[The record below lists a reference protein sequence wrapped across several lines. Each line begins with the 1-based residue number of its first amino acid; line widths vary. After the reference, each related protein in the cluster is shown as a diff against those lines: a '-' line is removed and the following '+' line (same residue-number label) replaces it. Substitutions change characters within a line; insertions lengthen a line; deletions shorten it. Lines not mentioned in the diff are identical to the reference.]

1 MEHFHSLICQCQPI
15 AKVNVL
21 GAQITHIELSF
32 LQPISAFSLSQV
44 CVWVKSLNTQNEWIK
59 LDLNACHQNNE
70 SNFIL
75 LIQPDAHCLATKLL
89 YFDIERFTQVW
100 SELQLKIELDQALH
114 ISASQCNIL
123 PILCLDTQG
132 FTHFTYQDLTC
143 SFYQPKASSPLHPL
157 IICLHGAGEGG
168 NNQSNILADKIAVTF
183 ASQSHQETL
192 DYPYI
197 LAPQCPSFWV
207 DKFPL
212 NGRYYYGERDYTA
225 DLLALIQDTLMK
237 HQDIDPKRIYIVG
250 GSMGGYQ
257 GLRLFSDA
265 PDLFAAALIAC
276 PAKLPATEKL
286 HHLKDKKIW
295 LIHSEL
301 DEVVSIE
308 NTRHLLKKIHNEQ
321 STMPMFTLY
330 KKVIV
335 EGKTIDPH
343 CVFLPLYDNQLTSGR
358 NSIFEWLSEQ
368 SL

>member
-1 MEHFHSLICQCQPI
+1 MECSHPFSCQCQPI

-21 GAQITHIELSF
+21 GAQISHIELFFS
-32 LQPISAFSLSQV
+32 QPISAFSLSQV
-44 CVWVKSLNTQNEWIK
+44 SVWVKSLNTQNEWIK

-100 SELQLKIELDQALH
+100 SELQLKIEFDQALH

-123 PILCLDTQG
+123 PLLCLDTQG

-143 SFYQPKASSPLHPL
+143 SFYQPKASSPLHSL
-157 IICLHGAGEGG
+157 IVCLHGAGEGG
-168 NNQSNILADKIAVTF
+168 NNQSNILADKMAVTF
-183 ASQSHQETL
+183 TNRSHQEML

-237 HQDIDPKRIYIVG
+237 YQDIDPKRIYIVG

-257 GLRLFSDA
+257 GLRLFSDT

-276 PAKLPATEKL
+276 PAKLPSLEKL
-286 HHLKDKKIW
+286 HRLKNKKIW
-295 LIHSEL
+295 LIHSAL
-301 DEVVSIE
+301 DEVVPIE
-308 NTRHLLKKIHNEQ
+308 NSLNLLEQIYNEKFTQ
-321 STMPMFTLY
+321 EMFTLY
-330 KKVIV
+330 DKVVV
-335 EGKTIDPH
+335 EEKVIDPH
-343 CVFLPLYDNQLTSGR
+343 CVFLPLYDNQLTSGQ
-358 NSIFEWLSEQ
+358 NSIFEWLANQ